1 MVFRCLNVAGIIFA
15 CTAILMLAGCGSK
28 NGKTGEVAVQ
38 TEPVD
43 SFVSVNGVRLH
54 VVDWGGSGPALILV
68 HGMGDSPRI
77 FDDLARQLASNFR
90 VIAYARRG
98 HGYSDPVGPFDTGT
112 LVEDL
117 RQLLDSLGI
126 QRANL
131 LGWSMGGNEITA
143 FAGLYPSRTLKLIY
157 LEAGYDWSDP
167 AFLDALAVCPL
178 QLAPDETA
186 LQSLDEFRAWAR
198 EFWLPIVTW
207 TDGLEAHL
215 REVTRVGKDGTVQP
229 IPGSKVSEELFAALV
244 GNRRDY
250 TVVRAPVLALYS
262 SSFFMT
268 DGRDPEL
275 AGKVAEWDVSMMGP
289 FRRAS
294 QERLRR
300 ELPDVAIQTI
310 PGTCHGTIGVLDPE
324 KKAEIVRTFLQEE

>member
-1 MVFRCLNVAGIIFA
+1 MSRYLNIVGVLFA
-15 CTAILMLAGCGSK
+15 CTVILMLAGCGSK
-28 NGKTGEVAVQ
+28 NGKTREMTVQ

-43 SFVSVNGVRLH
+43 SFVLVNGVGLH
-54 VVDWGGSGPALILV
+54 VVDWGGSGPALILI

-77 FDDLARQLASNFR
+77 FDDLARQLVSDFR

-98 HGYSDPVGPFDTGT
+98 HGFSDPVGPFDTGT

-143 FAGLYPSRTLKLIY
+143 FAGLYPERTLKLVY

-178 QLAPDETA
+178 QLTPDEKA

-198 EFWLPIVTW
+198 KFWLPLVAW

-215 REVTRVGKDGTVQP
+215 REVTRVGEDGTVQA
-229 IPGSKVSEELFAALV
+229 IPGSKLSEELFAALA
-244 GNRRDY
+244 GNKRDY
-250 TVVRAPVLALYS
+250 RAVHAPVLALYS
-262 SSFFMT
+262 PFFFMT
-268 DGRDPEL
+268 DGTEPEL
-275 AGKVAEWDVSMMGP
+275 ARKVAQWDVSMMGP

-294 QERLRR
+294 QERMRR
-300 ELPDVAIQTI
+300 ELPDVTIQTI
-310 PGTCHGTIGVLDPE
+310 PGTSHGTIGLLDAG
-324 KKAEIVRTFLQEE
+324 KTAEIVRTFLQEE